1 MNISPAHANYWWRK
15 NDPAGA
21 LLNNLMF
28 VFIVAPI
35 ALVLK
40 SFYAASVI
48 VFAFMVP
55 YGLFVQQLAVRAVRH
70 YLEIH
75 PEEIEKFEEAG
86 IIST

>member
-1 MNISPAHANYWWRK
+1 MTVSPGHANYWWRK

-28 VFIVAPI
+28 LFVVAPI

-40 SFYAASVI
+40 NFYAASVI

-55 YGLFVQQLAVRAVRH
+55 YGLFVRYLAVRAVRRH
-70 YLEIH
+70 LEEH
-75 PEEIEKFEEAG
+75 PEKLEEFQRAG
-86 IIST
+86 IISC